1 MLCQPNALSQTKI
14 LLPLDSPESFQ
25 PLFQSGDWQTVVAR
39 FWPAVINL
47 RKYPVETRL
56 FDTEPGVRVVAHCHW
71 RHQANLKGT
80 ILIAHGLEGSSQ
92 SPYVLRMAS
101 RALDAGFQ
109 VVRLNIRNCGGTE
122 HLGPTLYHSGLTTD
136 LRAVAEQLT
145 DGPLFIV
152 GFSMGGNMALKL
164 AGEWGNASPSHV
176 KAICA
181 VSPPIDLA
189 ECALRIAERRNRIY
203 ETRFLKR
210 LRQTLTRKKRLMSV
224 SYTLEAFESIRTL
237 IDFDN
242 AYTAPAFGYRD
253 AFDYYAHASS
263 NRFLHNIQVPALVV
277 HAQDDPFIP
286 FKVFDHPAF
295 RENPHLQL
303 LAPRFG
309 GHVAFLSRQQ
319 PRFWAEE
326 QALRFC
332 EGFVPA

>member
-1 MLCQPNALSQTKI
+1 M
-14 LLPLDSPESFQ
+14 
-25 PLFQSGDWQTVVAR
+25 AR

-164 AGEWGNASPSHV
+164 AGEWGNASP
-176 KAICA
+176 
-181 VSPPIDLA
+181 D
-189 ECALRIAERRNRIY
+189 
-203 ETRFLKR
+203 
-210 LRQTLTRKKRLMSV
+210 
-224 SYTLEAFESIRTL
+224 
-237 IDFDN
+237 
-242 AYTAPAFGYRD
+242 
-253 AFDYYAHASS
+253 
-263 NRFLHNIQVPALVV
+263 
-277 HAQDDPFIP
+277 
-286 FKVFDHPAF
+286 
-295 RENPHLQL
+295 
-303 LAPRFG
+303 
-309 GHVAFLSRQQ
+309 SRQGD
-319 PRFWAEE
+319 
-326 QALRFC
+326 LR
-332 EGFVPA
+332 GVSTHRLGRMRVAYR

>member
-1 MLCQPNALSQTKI
+1 MPPKTVSHTEVLHA
-14 LLPLDSPESFQ
+14 LDSPDSFQ

-71 RHQANLKGT
+71 RQQADLKGT

-164 AGEWGNASPSHV
+164 AGEWGNASP
-176 KAICA
+176 
-181 VSPPIDLA
+181 
-189 ECALRIAERRNRIY
+189 N
-203 ETRFLKR
+203 
-210 LRQTLTRKKRLMSV
+210 
-224 SYTLEAFESIRTL
+224 
-237 IDFDN
+237 
-242 AYTAPAFGYRD
+242 
-253 AFDYYAHASS
+253 
-263 NRFLHNIQVPALVV
+263 
-277 HAQDDPFIP
+277 
-286 FKVFDHPAF
+286 
-295 RENPHLQL
+295 
-303 LAPRFG
+303 
-309 GHVAFLSRQQ
+309 SRQGD
-319 PRFWAEE
+319 
-326 QALRFC
+326 LR
-332 EGFVPA
+332 GVSTDRLGGMRVAYR